1 MKLKVILAGM
11 VGMAALGLVS
21 CSSSHHKA
29 NTTRTLDMSEVRQRL
44 TQAGYNVNLSCP
56 ASEPATKGHSF
67 DCIVGAGT
75 VIKVTITDDN
85 GNYVFAPVTGSTQ
98 ATTAASSPTSTTTSK
113 VTVQLVWNHT
123 GKFFDETQV
132 WYVARVTNPGDS
144 VASVALD
151 ARALDATGTIVGS
164 SQETLPNIP
173 ARSRFDYFGYL
184 GGGGAFDTKLTGT
197 PAKIEVSQA
206 ANAFGQAGAV
216 QLPML
221 KTGEVTLSKG
231 NEDTYTDAPYS
242 YNLTAKVT
250 NTTGSD
256 VTGGVTQQVVLYDRA
271 AQVVGG
277 DTGSS
282 DNVPATLEPG
292 ISYRESWTGI
302 PAVGLAASAA
312 YTVWPG
318 A

>member
-1 MKLKVILAGM
+1 
-11 VGMAALGLVS
+11 
-21 CSSSHHKA
+21 
-29 NTTRTLDMSEVRQRL
+29 
-44 TQAGYNVNLSCP
+44 
-56 ASEPATKGHSF
+56 
-67 DCIVGAGT
+67 
-75 VIKVTITDDN
+75 
-85 GNYVFAPVTGSTQ
+85 
-98 ATTAASSPTSTTTSK
+98 
-113 VTVQLVWNHT
+113 
-123 GKFFDETQV
+123 V

-164 SQETLPNIP
+164 SKETLPNIP

-271 AQVVGG
+271 AHVVGG